1 LSSANRDGLR
11 LNPSGHST
19 EQTGLQSTRLER
31 AFNTLRT
38 PAQWH
43 ATCLISVRIGDAAAN
58 PKEGETMKNL
68 TTKFMIATAALVV
81 TAGAASA
88 QALSA
93 QIPFEFRVG
102 NRVMAPGTYQVDKLE
117 LQSSGPIFRVLDMHS
132 RQSVI
137 VLPEARVDPQKGWA
151 VGEPK
156 LVFACISGGC
166 ALAEL
171 WAGSESYAYAFA
183 RPKPGKDEDAYLR
196 VIPMQRDK
204 GE

>member
-1 LSSANRDGLR
+1 
-11 LNPSGHST
+11 
-19 EQTGLQSTRLER
+19 
-31 AFNTLRT
+31 
-38 PAQWH
+38 
-43 ATCLISVRIGDAAAN
+43 
-58 PKEGETMKNL
+58 MKKL
-68 TTKFMIATAALVV
+68 TTRFMIAAAALVV
-81 TAGAASA
+81 GAGAASA
-88 QALSA
+88 QTLNA
-93 QIPFEFRVG
+93 QIPFAFRVG

-117 LQSSGPIFRVLDMHS
+117 RQSSGPIFRLLNARLRRS
-132 RQSVI
+132 AI
-137 VLPEARVDPQKGWA
+137 LLPQAQVDPQKGWA

-166 ALAEL
+166 ALAEF